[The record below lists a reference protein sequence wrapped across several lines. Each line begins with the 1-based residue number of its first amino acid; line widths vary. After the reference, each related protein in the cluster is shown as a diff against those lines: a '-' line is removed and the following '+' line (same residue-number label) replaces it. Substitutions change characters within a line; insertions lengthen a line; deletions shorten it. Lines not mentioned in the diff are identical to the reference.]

1 MSVAATDT
9 VKTKTI
15 SDMRLYDDPGY
26 LPTAYTFVAD
36 SIETPSTLKRA
47 CIDDIYKSFEYQYA
61 PTYEQSYCN
70 VSLAGRKLYYPTIC
84 QDNCDDI
91 IKWRVMFLN

>member
-1 MSVAATDT
+1 MTKVTQ
-9 VKTKTI
+9 KTI
-15 SDMRLYDDPGY
+15 FELPEYNGMTTPLSAQTMFIGASVFNGLRRTNLQKVYD
-26 LPTAYTFVAD
+26 AYE
-36 SIETPSTLKRA
+36 SW
-47 CIDDIYKSFEYQYA
+47 YA